1 LKYHVNIRKFN
12 MLMAYNQAGL
22 WLEFYTLEKCRQR
35 VFTGNDSFETIFIM
49 RIAMLALD
57 GFWDTGLTVTLDAF
71 TLANKFAAAQAGG
84 ALQFD
89 VSIVGVR
96 KKVRSG
102 QGFAIPVKSIAPDVT
117 PDWVIVPALNTARPE
132 QLVPALERRDVKQ
145 AKQQL
150 RAWHAAGAR
159 IAASCIGTFLLA
171 DAGLLDGLEATTTW
185 WLSPLFRRRYPNVR
199 LDETRMLVTSDRIV
213 TAGAAMGHLDLALW
227 FIRQASPEL
236 AALVSRYLLA
246 DLRFS
251 QALFVIPN
259 HLAQADPLIQRFERW
274 AREHLKD
281 GFSLQAAAEALATS
295 PRTLQR
301 RCEAVLGKS
310 PLSYVQ
316 DLRVERAQ
324 SLLHGSG
331 LDVDAIAAEVGY
343 EDGATLRTLLRERL
357 GRGVRELRADL
368 R

>member
-1 LKYHVNIRKFN
+1 
-12 MLMAYNQAGL
+12 M
-22 WLEFYTLEKCRQR
+22 R
-35 VFTGNDSFETIFIM
+35 VLL
-49 RIAMLALD
+49 LALE
-57 GFWDTGLTVTLDAF
+57 GFWDTGLAVTLDAF
-71 TLANKFAAAQAGG
+71 KLANTFSAALMGG
-84 ALQFD
+84 APHFD

-96 KKVRSG
+96 KSVRSG
-102 QGFAIPVKSIAPDVT
+102 QGFTFPVKRITPDLK
-117 PDWVIVPALNTARPE
+117 PDWVIVPALSTGRPE
-132 QLVPALERRDVKQ
+132 QLLAALERRDVKQ
-145 AKQQL
+145 AVGQL
-150 RAWHAAGAR
+150 QRWSAEGAR

-171 DAGLLDGLEATTTW
+171 EAGLLDGGEATTTW
-185 WLSPLFRRRYPNVR
+185 WLSPLFRQRYPSVR
-199 LDETRMLVTSDRIV
+199 VDETRMLVTSDRIV

-236 AALVSRYLLA
+236 AGLVSRYLLA
-246 DLRFS
+246 DLRSS
-251 QALFVIPN
+251 QALFIIPN

-274 AREHLKD
+274 AREHLKE
-281 GFSLQAAAEALATS
+281 GFSLRVAAAALATS
-295 PRTLQR
+295 TRTLQR

-310 PLSYVQ
+310 PLSYFQ

-357 GRGVRELRADL
+357 GQGVRELRANL